1 MPTSRGDAIQA
12 IRLKKDANQGRL
24 PDLCQQTA
32 REVVICMAPP
42 FFYFCIHILPPMRI
56 FLFVLC
62 AAFLLSCGPSNKPDD
77 QAFQNS
83 LDSLQTESNSIN
95 EELIRSVL
103 QQIPSPL
110 EISVL
115 LKQSGKQYD
124 NTLLNPPD
132 NVGKYNTNYK
142 MALNLGIYGT
152 DLGYTNIYQKNQD
165 GIKYLATIESL
176 ADGLN
181 IAQFFDIKTIGRLA
195 ANSKNLDSLL
205 LLTTQNFN
213 AINDYLQNQNRS
225 SLSVLLLTGGWMEAM
240 QITCQMALKDPSNRA
255 LQETIGEQKLILE
268 QIVVL
273 LSFYPDDA
281 NMTGLAK
288 DLDELKKVYDKV
300 NINYTYKEATV
311 EVVNGVAIVKDNST
325 TTIDITPADVTAIQG
340 AVASIRNKIIS

>member
-1 MPTSRGDAIQA
+1 MGT
-12 IRLKKDANQGRL
+12 
-24 PDLCQQTA
+24 
-32 REVVICMAPP
+32 P
-42 FFYFCIHILPPMRI
+42 FFYFCILIIPDMRI
-56 FLFVLC
+56 VLSVLC
-62 AAFLLSCGPSNKPDD
+62 GAFLLSCGPGTKPDD
-77 QAFQNS
+77 QAFQSS
-83 LDSLQTESNSIN
+83 LDSMKSETNTIN
-95 EELIRSVL
+95 EELIKSVL

-115 LKQSGKQYD
+115 LKESGRPYD
-124 NTLLNPPD
+124 NSLLNSPD

-205 LLTTQNFN
+205 LMTTQNFN
-213 AINDYLQNQNRS
+213 AINDYLQGQNRS
-225 SLSVLLLTGGWMEAM
+225 NLSVLLLTGGWLEAM
-240 QITCQMALKDPSNRA
+240 QVTCRIAAQDPTNKD
-255 LQETIGEQKLILE
+255 LQETVGEQKLILE

-273 LSFYPDDA
+273 LGFYPDDE
-281 NMTGLAK
+281 NMASLLN
-288 DLDELKKVYDKV
+288 DLVALQQTFDKV

-311 EVVNGVAIVKDNST
+311 EVVDGVAVVKDNST
-325 TTIDITPADVTAIQG
+325 TTIDITPADVTAINNQLT
-340 AVASIRNKIIS
+340 SIRNKIIS